1 MNVIQ
6 KNQSTS
12 FLLTL
17 FFGPL
22 GLLYASI
29 GRGLFWTFIAVA
41 FSWTI
46 VVPIACWPIAIIEGY
61 LAINRYNRNVEFTV
75 GLIKGQN
82 NE

>member
-12 FLLTL
+12 FLLTI

-29 GRGLFWTFIAVA
+29 GRGLFWTLIAVV

-61 LAINRYNRNVEFTV
+61 LSVNRHNKNVDKTIALL
-75 GLIKGQN
+75 GGKNQ
-82 NE
+82 